1 MERSRWLC
9 LQHRLLQAEK
19 GLLLDTSSKG
29 RRPKVGGAFCGPKSQ
44 RIDTGCVITSNVFVG
59 GNFLDL
65 GLLWKDRKRRRGSG
79 STFWNNQR
87 RRNWASAAAGARFG
101 TSGSPKMRPAPQR
114 EQHFEKKHR
123 AKTHLVGTLC
133 VKKTVRG
140 GVPNIFRTPSGE
152 VGEYFH
158 IV

>member
-29 RRPKVGGAFCGPKSQ
+29 RRPKVWGAFCGPKNQ

-59 GNFLDL
+59 GHFLDL
-65 GLLWKDRKRRRGSG
+65 GLLWKGRKRRRCSA

-101 TSGSPKMRPAPQR
+101 TSGSAEMRPALQR
-114 EQHFEKKHR
+114 EHDSEGAEARKLGQRFSESSILKKKHKR
-123 AKTHLVGTLC
+123 KPVSRESC
-133 VKKTVRG
+133 V
-140 GVPNIFRTPSGE
+140 
-152 VGEYFH
+152 
-158 IV
+158 

>member
-29 RRPKVGGAFCGPKSQ
+29 RRPKVGGAFCGPKNQ

-59 GNFLDL
+59 GHFLDL
-65 GLLWKDRKRRRGSG
+65 GLLWKDRKRRRCSA

-101 TSGSPKMRPAPQR
+101 TSGSAEMRPALQR
-114 EQHFEKKHR
+114 EHDSEGAEARKLGQRLSESSILKK
-123 AKTHLVGTLC
+123 K
-133 VKKTVRG
+133 
-140 GVPNIFRTPSGE
+140 NICENPTR
-152 VGEYFH
+152 
-158 IV
+158 

>member
-9 LQHRLLQAEK
+9 FQHRLLQAEK

-29 RRPKVGGAFCGPKSQ
+29 RRPKVGGAFCGPKNQ

-59 GNFLDL
+59 GHFLDL
-65 GLLWKDRKRRRGSG
+65 GLLWKDRKRRRCSG
-79 STFWNNQR
+79 STLWNNQR
-87 RRNWASAAAGARFG
+87 RRNWASAAAGTRFG
-101 TSGSPKMRPAPQR
+101 RSGSPKMRPAPQR
-114 EQHFEKKHR
+114 EQHFEKN
-123 AKTHLVGTLC
+123 TSENPTPGNPVC
-133 VKKTVRG
+133 KKTVRG
-140 GVPNIFRTPSGE
+140 GVPNIFGTPSGE